1 MTLNVGE
8 DNYALNLLSA
18 SQLQCGKESSEKPA
32 KLMKQLLNEFKGLH
46 EQRLRCLEEDTTQ
59 RPEVIL
65 QRKVDC
71 LRSYLDDLADQNQML
86 VQTVEDLQKEDNQA
100 VHILGLKK
108 CSSNSIFQVPDVVEL
123 RTLLLPCL
131 DGPSQNFGTP
141 VQNTDD
147 PEDPETC
154 KQTLRADT
162 LQNEKAASHA
172 LGGSAMLEHL
182 RSEISCLQSIQIDN
196 MKEIAEKDLSITK
209 LQASVLLLQQE
220 GVDTRAQLK
229 QREVTVKH
237 LDQDLVALRDT
248 LESLRRTLAQK
259 EKRTQQLLEDNAH
272 LKDVLTNQQ
281 SQLQTVSDVS
291 AALDRANV
299 SLHAERQQI
308 QDQSDHASKEA
319 ERLQQ
324 ELTCVRCNAEKKIQ
338 KREIRICA
346 LVKELTG
353 KKKRLADYQEKEQD
367 DLRAKMEDMSRQCV
381 HLNHTRD
388 KLEAD
393 SVLSREKLRI
403 CHFEVQSRDQLI
415 LQLRSEMRTTAKKHR
430 EEQQQLAA
438 SEEKSQ
444 EQQMELEL
452 FRQQVEGAR
461 EELREARLRAEE
473 PKETAAI
480 FKRKYTATMEKVHKV
495 QGQVEHLTEEL
506 QYSQQQLKESQ
517 LATHS
522 VEEELSELKRRH
534 QEKVGQWESSQEA
547 LDQLTD
553 ELQVSHNLLTESQ
566 QKAEHFRSVACGLQE
581 QVDVV
586 KQQKVVLECDLRL
599 YQRSHSHADE
609 DYLILQSRA
618 QKLQKRCSEQVER
631 LVECEK
637 VILQMKSELERQNQ
651 EQASLKQSL
660 VASCRAHLN
669 RRGQLE
675 QEVDLRKEEVAR
687 LQLEL
692 ADSQEVHITL
702 LRQSAE
708 ELQEA
713 RQERADR
720 SREDE
725 AHREEVQRME
735 EESQEREERLK
746 STQREKQSLSNRFKK
761 LSQELEELHCKH
773 QSTVEELA
781 ARSEEAKCMTACLSE
796 GKQAQDKL
804 SNIALQLEVQIAE
817 LKRNLDLAVKD
828 KKDAEAKVDTLQSK
842 LAASCSDN
850 ASIRHESQLMV
861 SNLKQWIT
869 EQKVS
874 HENLAEQMKTQSK
887 ALLNATENKR
897 HLQEANDTLKA
908 EVKQL
913 KEVAEGR
920 EREMGRIKEQLKDL
934 CALQDGKTLEK
945 ETRVALNLGILAD
958 MQTKLQHNMDA
969 VGLLNQQVGMG
980 VVWAEESEEAG

>member
-1 MTLNVGE
+1 
-8 DNYALNLLSA
+8 
-18 SQLQCGKESSEKPA
+18 
-32 KLMKQLLNEFKGLH
+32 
-46 EQRLRCLEEDTTQ
+46 
-59 RPEVIL
+59 
-65 QRKVDC
+65 
-71 LRSYLDDLADQNQML
+71 
-86 VQTVEDLQKEDNQA
+86 
-100 VHILGLKK
+100 
-108 CSSNSIFQVPDVVEL
+108 
-123 RTLLLPCL
+123 
-131 DGPSQNFGTP
+131 
-141 VQNTDD
+141 
-147 PEDPETC
+147 
-154 KQTLRADT
+154 
-162 LQNEKAASHA
+162 
-172 LGGSAMLEHL
+172 MLEHL
-182 RSEISCLQSIQIDN
+182 KSEISCLQSIQIDN

-299 SLHAERQQI
+299 SLHAERKQI

-346 LVKELTG
+346 LVTELTE
-353 KKKRLADYQEKEQD
+353 KKKRLADYKEKKQREEQD

-393 SVLSREKLRI
+393 SVLSREKLQT
-403 CHFEVQSRDQLI
+403 CHLEVQSRDQLI

-444 EQQMELEL
+444 EQQIELEL
-452 FRQQVEGAR
+452 LRQQVEGAR

-480 FKRKYTATMEKVHKV
+480 FKCKYTAAMEKVHKV
-495 QGQVEHLTEEL
+495 QGQVEHLKEEL

-522 VEEELSELKRRH
+522 VEEEISELKRRH

-566 QKAEHFRSVACGLQE
+566 QKAEHFRSLACGLQE

-609 DYLILQSRA
+609 DYRSLQSSA

-675 QEVDLRKEEVAR
+675 QEVELRKEEVAR

-720 SREDE
+720 SREAE

-735 EESQEREERLK
+735 EESQEREEKLK
-746 STQREKQSLSNRFKK
+746 STQREKQSLSSRVKK
-761 LSQELEELHCKH
+761 LSQDLEELHCKH

-796 GKQAQDKL
+796 GKQAQNKL

-817 LKRNLDLAVKD
+817 LKRNLDLAKKD

-934 CALQDGKTLEK
+934 CALQDGTTLEK

-969 VGLLNQQVGMG
+969 VGLLNQQLTALSEENKRLRRQL
-980 VVWAEESEEAG
+980 AEENSKGRQPPSATPFPDAHWLHLRP